1 MGVIP
6 DPDFK
11 GFDGVYI
18 GVDESEIS
26 SIKYNIGAMCK
37 YAKSEKKPLSK
48 LTQKEIEKFKI
59 KK

>member
-11 GFDGVYI
+11 GFDGLYI

-26 SIKYNIGAMCK
+26 DVKYNIGAMCK
-37 YAKSEKKPLSK
+37 YAKSKNKPLSN
-48 LTQKEIEKFKI
+48 LTQEEIEKFKVEQ
-59 KK
+59 